1 VLLSFYF
8 FSTIPYVKLKELH
21 QRKKTTKSAKPTPK
35 YTVTKKKD
43 TFRDKQIWIQSV
55 TKLMHGFDFKI
66 WIQ

>member
-1 VLLSFYF
+1 VFLSFYF

-43 TFRDKQIWIQSV
+43 TFRDKQNLDTVCNQVDAW
-55 TKLMHGFDFKI
+55 L
-66 WIQ
+66 